1 MAAMPEP
8 PRELPDELQDLKV
21 HGPSQAGWDAAVEPN
36 ETMDAEG
43 RLPPLE
49 ARGFG
54 QMDMSPRL
62 PKRRDPHDPSVEA
75 LREHLRR
82 NNGIKGLEICEPWEV
97 DRAAKIFHR
106 DGFVVV
112 KDCLNKEQ
120 LDRWREGCARVLKDI
135 LKYPGPEGRKYITES
150 GRLPHRYSFGTAS
163 ASRHMLHD
171 PVWASM
177 VDLPTIT
184 PIITKIYGSPDY
196 AINGAGGDLCLP
208 GAIEYQHLHRDGP
221 PFGEGEFRGKLLQRR
236 LDHAQRMGI
245 DLKGKKAG
253 ELSLNRMRAVSESL
267 PASGTINFLM
277 VDSTWENGPIR
288 QIPGTHANVQIPP
301 SSAEEPEWM
310 RLSTLVGAPA
320 GSGIFRDHRAWHG
333 ATPNLSNEIRCMPN
347 IEWTAPWLAGPG
359 TPKTM
364 PHEIWETLTPHG
376 KHICR
381 FVHSP
386 PGVWPPGAGVMHP
399 LAAGRFEAF
408 KHMGGLKSADELG
421 EGTRRAM
428 ENYKK
433 NPTGGLPQV
442 AAVKAKL

>member
-1 MAAMPEP
+1 MEALP
-8 PRELPDELQDLKV
+8 PELPEELRDLKV
-21 HGPSQAGWDAAVEPN
+21 VGPTKVGWDVNVQPN
-36 ETMDAEG
+36 ESMDAEG
-43 RLPPLE
+43 RLPPPE
-49 ARGFG
+49 DRGFG
-54 QMDMSPRL
+54 QMDRSPRL
-62 PKRRDPHDPSVEA
+62 PKRRDPNDKSVQA

-82 NNGIKGLEICEPWEV
+82 NNGIKGLEICEPHEV
-97 DRAAKIFHR
+97 DRAARIFHR

-120 LDRWREGCARVLKDI
+120 LERWRAACARSLKQI
-135 LKYPGPEGRKYITES
+135 LAHRGPEGRKYITES

-196 AINGAGGDLCLP
+196 AITGAGGDLCLP

-221 PFGEGEFRGKLLQRR
+221 PRGEGRIGGELLQRR
-236 LDHAQRMGI
+236 LRHADHMGI
-245 DLKGKKAG
+245 KTQGRKPE
-253 ELSLNRMRAVSESL
+253 ELSLNTLRRVSESL

-288 QIPGTHANVQIPP
+288 QIPGTHANVQLPP
-301 SSAEEPEWM
+301 SSEEEPEWM

-347 IEWTAPWLAGPG
+347 IEWTAAWTAGPWI
-359 TPKTM
+359 PKTM
-364 PHEIWETLTPHG
+364 PHEIWEKLTPHG

-381 FVHSP
+381 FVHER

-399 LAAGRFEAF
+399 LGRFRQEAF
-408 KHMGGLKSADELG
+408 KRMGGRVSIDELG
-421 EGTRRAM
+421 NGELQRA
-428 ENYKK
+428 KK
-433 NPTGGLPQV
+433 KEDALPQP
-442 AAVKAKL
+442 AAVRAKL